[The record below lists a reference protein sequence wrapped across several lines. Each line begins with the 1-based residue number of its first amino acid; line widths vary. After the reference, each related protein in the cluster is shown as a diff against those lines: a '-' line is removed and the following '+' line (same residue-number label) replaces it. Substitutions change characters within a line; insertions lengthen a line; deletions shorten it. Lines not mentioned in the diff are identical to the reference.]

1 MTRNAD
7 MKTVDRSTQTLTA
20 LGGGFFLL
28 YGLYVAEK
36 CWRTGTWIVE
46 IKYHSYTGG
55 VAMFI
60 VGSMIV
66 LGAGFLIT
74 ALRALSK

>member
-1 MTRNAD
+1 MTQDAGIE
-7 MKTVDRSTQTLTA
+7 TVDRSTQTFIA

-28 YGLYVAEK
+28 YGLYAAER
-36 CWRTGTWIVE
+36 CWRTGTWVVE
-46 IKYHSYTGG
+46 IKNHAYTGG

-60 VGSMIV
+60 IGSMIV
-66 LGAGFLIT
+66 FGAGFLLS